1 MTAPR
6 TREGQTH
13 RIVGRLREEI
23 ADLGASNVHVAW
35 SREPR
40 PGGGVMRLDDKL
52 AALDNH
58 AARRIDVRE
67 WEHLRILARA
77 EGDARLVEECD
88 YRIAKLTDR
97 PDGGFAAKLA
107 EAKRLG
113 LEACHIARADRDD
126 ATEVDVARIA
136 AALEAL

>member
-1 MTAPR
+1 
-6 TREGQTH
+6 
-13 RIVGRLREEI
+13 
-23 ADLGASNVHVAW
+23 
-35 SREPR
+35 
-40 PGGGVMRLDDKL
+40 MRLDDKL

-58 AARRIDVRE
+58 AARRMHVSE
-67 WEHLRILARA
+67 WQHLRTLAAA
-77 EGDARLVEECD
+77 EGDSVIVAECD

-97 PDGGFAAKLA
+97 PDGGFIGRADARLAAKLA